1 MEAHCNHTGI
11 VFYVMKKILPI
22 LLCALLFTACKK
34 LEANFDYCVNDLTV
48 SFTNKSVAAD
58 TFAWNF
64 GDGSETS
71 TEKNPS
77 HTYAESGTY
86 TVTLT
91 ASDGKSSD
99 IKKMDIEVDPSA
111 KTEPKGQT
119 IRFVES
125 DENFP
130 NPERGLYKQAYYE
143 SDSSGI
149 KNQANVS
156 IINYNRKAEDNLTL
170 YLHSYY
176 LTEYM
181 ESNLPE
187 EFFTR
192 FDNNMKALRQGGAKV
207 VLRFSYKHDNSK
219 NGIPWDA
226 TPEWIHKHIDQLTP
240 YLQKNADVILCVQC
254 GLIGVWGEWYYT
266 TNFKMNPTKDEDFE
280 PRWQVLEHL
289 LQAVPESR
297 QVALR
302 TPSFKMRYLKM
313 RGMDGALTA
322 DEAYKNTNKARICAH
337 NDCFVSSSSDV
348 GTYVGNSDRVFW
360 QEDSKY
366 TIMGGETCEKCSS
379 SDGPYALKEMAKFH
393 WTYLN
398 ADYREEVT
406 NMWRKDGTIDEV
418 RRRLGYRLYLE
429 KTILT
434 EQPKAGQEYQAYFK
448 LRNRGFAA
456 PMNKRD
462 VELIFVSATDESK
475 KFVYPQTSV
484 DPRFWLPGEHTFTLS
499 CSLDAQMKGEYKLY
513 LNLPD
518 PYESLHNDPRYS
530 IRLADE
536 NMWEEATGYNYLTS
550 INIE

>member
-1 MEAHCNHTGI
+1 MAQCNTPAPF
-11 VFYVMKKILPI
+11 FYVMRKLLPI
-22 LLCALLFTACKK
+22 LLCALFFTACKK
-34 LEANFDYCVNDLTV
+34 LEANFEYSIDNLTV
-48 SFTNKSVAAD
+48 SFDNKSVAAD
-58 TFAWNF
+58 TFAWDF

-71 TEKNPS
+71 IEKNPS
-77 HTYAESGTY
+77 HTYAESGVY

-91 ASDGKSSD
+91 VSDGKSSD
-99 IKKMDIEVDPSA
+99 QKTLAIEVDPSA
-111 KTEPKGQT
+111 ETEPKGLT

-125 DENFP
+125 DENIA
-130 NPERGLYKQAYYE
+130 NPERGLYAQIYYE
-143 SDSSGI
+143 SSDLTTHASAKLINNMRSSTY
-149 KNQANVS
+149 KM
-156 IINYNRKAEDNLTL
+156 TL

-176 LTEYM
+176 MTDYM
-181 ESNLPE
+181 ECDIPQ
-187 EFFTR
+187 EFLDRLDT
-192 FDNNMKALRQGGAKV
+192 NMNALRQGGGKV
-207 VLRFSYKHDNSK
+207 VLRFSYKHDNSN
-219 NGIPWDA
+219 NGKPWEA

-280 PRWQVLEHL
+280 PRWQVLEHM

-302 TPSFKMRYLKM
+302 TPSFKMRYLSM
-313 RGMDGALTA
+313 RGMGGALTA
-322 DEAYKNTNKARICAH
+322 EEAFQNTNKARICAH

-348 GTYVGNSDRVFW
+348 GTYVGNSDRAFW

-366 TIMGGETCEKCSS
+366 TIMGGETCEKCAASN
-379 SDGPYALKEMAKFH
+379 GANALKEMEKYH

-398 ADYREEVT
+398 RDYREDVT
-406 NMWRKDGTIDEV
+406 NMWRKEGTMETIM
-418 RRRLGYRLYLE
+418 RRLGYRLYLE

-536 NMWEEATGYNYLTS
+536 NMWEEATGYNYLTT
-550 INIE
+550 ITVE